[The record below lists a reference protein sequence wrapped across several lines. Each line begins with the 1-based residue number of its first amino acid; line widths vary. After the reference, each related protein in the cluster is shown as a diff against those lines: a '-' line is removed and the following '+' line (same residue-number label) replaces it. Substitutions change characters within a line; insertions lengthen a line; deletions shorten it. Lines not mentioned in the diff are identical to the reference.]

1 MLKTN
6 QKSQKGYIAL
16 ILVLIISG
24 VTLLVAIS
32 ANLLGISESD
42 MGLQKSQS
50 SQSFYLAVLCAED
63 ALMKLKDDLKYPG
76 NETLSI
82 NDGICDILSV
92 EGSGNQDRTIKTTGT
107 YFKQTRKIKIT
118 INKVNPKTS
127 INSWQEV
134 VDF

>member
-6 QKSQKGYIAL
+6 QKNQKGYIAL

-50 SQSFYLAVLCAED
+50 SQSFYLATLCAED
-63 ALMKLKDDLKYPG
+63 ALMKLKDNLGYPG

-82 NDGICDILSV
+82 DNGTCDILSV
-92 EGSGNQDRTIKTTGT
+92 EGSGNQNRIIKTTGT
-107 YFKQTRKIKIT
+107 YFNQTRKIKIT

-127 INSWQEV
+127 IGSWQEV